1 MSLQIDKKYE
11 SLFNGYKNESPYRR
25 NIVNNINKTNY
36 KDLKEICSKIEY
48 GLSKYDV
55 IRIAEAY
62 KTADKNLKNK
72 IEYILTDINFHYECS
87 ELMCGHANNIIE
99 ENKKELL
106 RLIKV
111 EAINIFETHL
121 NENRES
127 FELNANSKDLKEYSL
142 KELEYLE
149 DQGVIE
155 KINGKSN
162 TYKLSQEYL
171 DNYLEKKWKE
181 LDDVSFK
188 DVDGEQVLDE
198 QYWDFEKDITT
209 NEDIWHYFDNNYSKG
224 VHYLLYEYKIEN
236 SSEETED
243 EER

>member
-11 SLFNGYKNESPYRR
+11 SLFNGYKKESPYRR
-25 NIVNNINKTNY
+25 NIVANINKTNY
-36 KDLKEICSKIEY
+36 KNLKSICSKIDY

-62 KTADKNLKNK
+62 KTADKQLKEK

-87 ELMCGHANNIIE
+87 ELMYGHADKLIE

-106 RLIKV
+106 RLIKLEV
-111 EAINIFETHL
+111 INIFEKAL
-121 NENRES
+121 NENRQS
-127 FELNANSKDLKEYSL
+127 FELSANNKVLDEYSQ
-142 KELEYLE
+142 KELEYLQ
-149 DQGVIE
+149 DQGVIDKVNDE
-155 KINGKSN
+155 DN

-171 DNYLEKKWKE
+171 DIYLEKKWKE
-181 LDDVSFK
+181 LEDIGFK
-188 DVDGEQVLDE
+188 EVDSEQILDE
-198 QYWDFEKDITT
+198 QYWDFEKSITT
-209 NEDIWHYFDNNYSKG
+209 NEDIWHYFDDNYSKG
-224 VHYLLYEYKIEN
+224 VHYLLYEYEINN